1 MTHSNTYILS
11 CIYQLSFLFSTVHTS
26 QVPHRL
32 LPHKAHFRFLLMAL
46 KKSAVV
52 KSVQR
57 RSRLISVGC
66 GLSGLSCSSFVSAQK
81 TDRKRLKMYLVTGK
95 QLLQFCVWCFHPTTP
110 PSTTLLPDLIA
121 PPSLGWKLGLCCPVW
136 GCSKLSM
143 KQVLD
148 LLCHKTSWLFSNNNA
163 QAILEKHR

>member
-66 GLSGLSCSSFVSAQK
+66 GLSCSYFVSAQK
-81 TDRKRLKMYLVTGK
+81 SDRKRLKMYLVTGK
-95 QLLQFCVWCFHPTTP
+95 QLLQFCVWCFPLTTP

-148 LLCHKTSWLFSNNNA
+148 FLCHKTSWLVSNNNA

>member
-32 LPHKAHFRFLLMAL
+32 LPHKAQFRFLLMAL

-95 QLLQFCVWCFHPTTP
+95 QLLQFFCLVFSSDYAPLHHTSSRFDC
-110 PSTTLLPDLIA
+110 STFSGVKIGTLLS
-121 PPSLGWKLGLCCPVW
+121 SLRL
-136 GCSKLSM
+136 
-143 KQVLD
+143 Q
-148 LLCHKTSWLFSNNNA
+148 
-163 QAILEKHR
+163 